1 MSATFPIAF
10 GRYQLVERLA
20 VGGMAELFL
29 ADVQGEHGFAKRV
42 VIKRILPQ
50 LAADPHFTA
59 MFIAEAKITA
69 RLIHPKIAQTHRLGH
84 QAGALYIEME
94 YVDGLDVLAMLREC
108 AHRRVRLPAE
118 VSVYIMKEVL
128 DGLDF
133 AHRLCDE
140 RGRALDVVHRDISPS
155 NVLVS
160 RRGNV
165 KLVDF
170 GIAQAAANEQQTK
183 AGTLKG
189 KYGYM
194 SPEQVSGAGVSAR
207 SDLFSVGIVLS
218 EMLMGRRLF
227 AAPNELDV
235 LLMVRDVNLSR
246 LERYGAHVPP
256 ALDALLRRALTK
268 DPGGRFESAAEMREA
283 LDEWLFESRLRVGAG
298 RVGEL
303 IESLYDDAHSRRRAG
318 LEDAPLPPMQSI
330 APPPALSIAGEVG
343 RAAIA
348 PDLARP
354 ELARPELPRPELA
367 RPELAR
373 PDRMAAATPPRAAS
387 DTEIEGIPAG
397 RSMVLGGSDAL
408 SEVEIELAMP
418 AGSARDL
425 PGIGSIANEK
435 APIAPA
441 RSRRALSGGPPP
453 REPDDDLAL
462 SEEIDIDLSGLD
474 APRPSDNGSRLP
486 SRDAPSWQRV
496 IRSWSGTGPPPRA
509 GTATARDADDGIPIS
524 VEDQETHRVST
535 RPGSI
540 PPADA
545 VHDPQRNYLRETLW
559 RAPTDSSAP
568 PVEPT
573 SPDHAVRFPTIRAA
587 VASVSPAR
595 RDPASRDFDDT
606 GVPGL
611 MGAAED
617 IRSGRMRMPSLAEL
631 ARAPRPAPPALDEI
645 AETPAQQGDL
655 ADISPIRLL
664 FQLVTTRADGL
675 LVVAVGG
682 IRKEIYIRGG
692 VPTYVSSNVA
702 SELFGAY
709 LVGEGAVS
717 SGELDMALAMMPHFG
732 GKLGD
737 TLVGLGLMKPLDV
750 FRLLTRQIRHK
761 LIDVC
766 TWSKGLYTWY
776 QGRENQRE
784 AFPIDLDPYEVLG
797 AGALAL
803 RDDFLWKWSESVH
816 EMRPRAAERPQ
827 VRPEQLKIG
836 RVGREVLSMLDGRA
850 TVSELIARRPGPDE
864 RLQLL
869 RVLFLFLETG
879 LAIGTT
885 DSARL

>member
-1 MSATFPIAF
+1 VSATFPIAF

-29 ADVQGEHGFAKRV
+29 ADVRGEHGFAKKV

-50 LAADPHFTA
+50 LAADPHFTS

-84 QAGALYIEME
+84 EGGALFIEME

-108 AHRRVRLPAE
+108 AHRRVRLPVE
-118 VSVYIMKEVL
+118 VSVYIMKEIL

-133 AHRLCDE
+133 AHRLCDD
-140 RGRALDVVHRDISPS
+140 GGVPLNVVHRDISPS

-170 GIAQAAANEQQTK
+170 GIAQAAASEQHTK

-194 SPEQVSGAGVSAR
+194 SPEQVMGAGVTSL
-207 SDLFSVGIVLS
+207 SDLFSVGVVLA

-246 LERYGAHVPP
+246 LERYGTHIGADLE
-256 ALDALLRRALTK
+256 ALVRRALAK
-268 DPGGRFESAAEMREA
+268 DAEARFASAADMRDA
-283 LDEWLFESRLRVGAG
+283 LDDWLFQSRLRVGAA

-303 IESLYDDAHSRRRAG
+303 VESLYEDANARRRVG
-318 LEDAPLPPMQSI
+318 LDESAPVLI
-330 APPPALSIAGEVG
+330 TVGVIPPAEPVPSLEVAGEMEVAASGTDAG
-343 RAAIA
+343 RAGS
-348 PDLARP
+348 ARGP
-354 ELARPELPRPELA
+354 
-367 RPELAR
+367 
-373 PDRMAAATPPRAAS
+373 T
-387 DTEIEGIPAG
+387 DTEIDGIPYG
-397 RSMVLGGSDAL
+397 RSSVLGGSDAM

-418 AGSARDL
+418 SGSPSAVV
-425 PGIGSIANEK
+425 PGSGLQSRPRTHTDRN
-435 APIAPA
+435 APA
-441 RSRRALSGGPPP
+441 LAVERLPLRAPSEPHHSPPAAPSAAPPAAPP
-453 REPDDDLAL
+453 RSTLEEADDDLSL
-462 SEEIDIDLSGLD
+462 SEEMEVDLSSLD
-474 APRPSDNGSRLP
+474 GMRGAAPEPVSRPVSTGRSR
-486 SRDAPSWQRV
+486 SQRG
-496 IRSWSGTGPPPRA
+496 WSGVIPPPLA
-509 GTATARDADDGIPIS
+509 GTASVREADDGIPIS
-524 VEDQETHRVST
+524 IEDNETHRVTT
-535 RPGSI
+535 RVDPPSPSGRRPAPRDSLGNPPFEAPLVGS
-540 PPADA
+540 
-545 VHDPQRNYLRETLW
+545 
-559 RAPTDSSAP
+559 S
-568 PVEPT
+568 
-573 SPDHAVRFPTIRAA
+573 VRFPSIGAA
-587 VASVSPAR
+587 VASVSPAE
-595 RDPASRDFDDT
+595 RDPAARDFDDV

-611 MGAAED
+611 LLAAHD
-617 IRSGRMRMPSLAEL
+617 IRSGALRLPSMAEI
-631 ARAPRPAPPALDEI
+631 ARAPRPEPPALDEI
-645 AETPAQQGDL
+645 SQTPAEQGDL
-655 ADISPIRLL
+655 ALTSPIRVL
-664 FQLVTTRADGL
+664 FQLITSRSDGL

-682 IRKEIYIRGG
+682 IRKEIYVRSG

-709 LVGEGAVS
+709 LVSEGAVS

-761 LIDVC
+761 LVDVC
-766 TWSKGLYTWY
+766 TWSKGIYTWY
-776 QGRENQRE
+776 QGRQNRRE
-784 AFPIDLDPYEVLG
+784 AFPLDLDPYEVLG

-803 RDDFLWKWSESVH
+803 RDEFLWRWSETLH
-816 EMRPRAAERPQ
+816 EMRPRAVERTD

-836 RVGREVLSMLDGRA
+836 RIGSDVLRTLDGRTSVA
-850 TVSELIARRPGPDE
+850 ELIARRPGPDE

-879 LAIGTT
+879 LAIPG
-885 DSARL
+885 